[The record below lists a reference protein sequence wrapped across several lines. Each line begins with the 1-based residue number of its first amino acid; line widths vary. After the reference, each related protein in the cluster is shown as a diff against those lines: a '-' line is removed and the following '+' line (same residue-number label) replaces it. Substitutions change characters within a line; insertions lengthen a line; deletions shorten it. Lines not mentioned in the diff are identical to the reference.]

1 VRIAVTILSLGLM
14 FVIGFQ
20 SCAASIGGSMG
31 NDQSTS
37 NAGAMGFFVVF
48 LFLIAGAFAMSF
60 PLVSVVCFLLA
71 GTVAL
76 AAGFSSDFADLAIW
90 GFVAL
95 GLAVMSYFG
104 HREKQRR
111 RAEQQQRVR

>member
-1 VRIAVTILSLGLM
+1 
-14 FVIGFQ
+14 
-20 SCAASIGGSMG
+20 MG
-31 NDQSTS
+31 NNQVTS
-37 NAGAMGFFVVF
+37 NAGAMGFLVVV

-60 PLVSVVCFLLA
+60 PIVSVVCFLLA

-95 GLAVMSYFG
+95 ALAIMSYFG

-111 RAEQQQRVR
+111 RAEQKRVR